1 MIPRRRRSRICWR
14 ERDGERRAWFDG
26 RDFRDVVAGA
36 ARGRAVIEAARRLPP
51 IARTTLDATAIEQCD
66 LHPLQHS
73 LTRFIGS
80 PTGRLRSD
88 LPVSESHDA
97 EDC

>member
-26 RDFRDVVAGA
+26 RDFRTWWLEPHEA
-36 ARGRAVIEAARRLPP
+36 ALVIEAARRLPP